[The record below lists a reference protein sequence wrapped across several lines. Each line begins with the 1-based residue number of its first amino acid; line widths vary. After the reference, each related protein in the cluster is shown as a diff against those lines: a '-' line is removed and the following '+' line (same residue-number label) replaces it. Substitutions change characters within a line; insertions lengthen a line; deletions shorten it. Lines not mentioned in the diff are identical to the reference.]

1 MLFNASA
8 ILFAVLALTDLGD
21 LMYNSIAELD
31 HLPMAIISWSE
42 NPSFPSMV
50 VIPILKEWDET
61 FPIVV

>member
-21 LMYNSIAELD
+21 LMYNSNAELD
-31 HLPMAIISWSE
+31 HLPMA
-42 NPSFPSMV
+42 MV